1 MCDYCYGTVVD
12 GECVPCLDDDAA
24 VEYFNEDVEE
34 CVDCVGYLQEDPTVC
49 HKCEPKTYFYET
61 GLECRDC
68 VGTVSANT
76 KTCAPCDAAK
86 KNEFYNGEK
95 CSVCYGKIVDPETCT
110 FCNVGGADKYADD
123 SFAC

>member
-12 GECVPCLDDDAA
+12 GDCVPCLDDDAA

-76 KTCAPCDAAK
+76 KTCAPCDAASSGCASCHK
-86 KNEFYNGEK
+86 RGET
-95 CSVCYGKIVDPETCT
+95 CYGAIVDAETCT
-110 FCNVGGADKYADD
+110 WCNANDDEHYADEAY
-123 SFAC
+123 AC